1 LQPNDRLYLNPRLL
15 VACASEYY
23 NSNMHIYV
31 DEAGNL
37 IGPEG
42 KERIFLVGTLKTE
55 NNRAIRKLFERAK
68 RYALPKKQRHL
79 TEIKASSA
87 PDRFRQRILRGLSK
101 LDVEVHLAVC
111 RAERIPWA
119 LKGHEGLVY
128 LHLVRETIR
137 ACLTEEAQETYVV
150 IDKRQLHG
158 ISRADFDLHLRVP
171 LALQLPANARLE
183 IIHRDSTTDP
193 GLQAIDY
200 VCWAAFQKWQRG
212 DSEWYAL
219 IGGQVT
225 TGRIIWG

>member
-1 LQPNDRLYLNPRLL
+1 
-15 VACASEYY
+15 
-23 NSNMHIYV
+23 MHIYV

-42 KERIFLVGTLKTE
+42 EERIFLVGTLKTE

-68 RYALPKKQRHL
+68 RHTLPKKQRHL
-79 TEIKASSA
+79 TEIKASWAS
-87 PDRFRQRILRGLSK
+87 DRFRQRILRGLSK

-111 RAERIPWA
+111 RVEQMPWE
-119 LKGHEGLVY
+119 LKGREGLVY

-137 ACLTEEAQETYVV
+137 TCLTEEAQETYVV

-158 ISRADFDLHLRVP
+158 ISRANFDLHLRVA
-171 LALQLPANARLE
+171 LALHLPANARLE

-193 GLQAIDY
+193 GLQASDY

-212 DSEWYAL
+212 DPEWYVL
-219 IGGQVT
+219 IDSRVT
-225 TGRIIWG
+225 TERIIWE